1 MSADRRTARPLLQEQ
16 VRSLLT
22 DYIVEHGLGPGDPLP
37 TEQELMREFGVGRNV
52 LREGLKALQ
61 ALGIVEVR
69 HGYGTFVGN
78 AGLTALERG
87 LHFRAAMS
95 LRAGLGELRDL
106 LDVREALEVGLAA
119 RVVAAVDDAQLAA
132 LEEIVQG
139 MQRAAV
145 AGDYF
150 PELDWRFHETL
161 YAPLGNALVTD
172 LLRVF
177 WRVFG
182 DVEAQLPGARYTPVA
197 AAGWHAGILAAVRQQ
212 DVGATQRAV
221 ATHFADIRE
230 RLGRA

>member
-16 VRSLLT
+16 VRSMLT

-78 AGLTALERG
+78 AGLAALERG
-87 LHFRAAMS
+87 LHFRASLS
-95 LRAGLGELRDL
+95 LRSGLGELRDL

-119 RVVAAVDDAQLAA
+119 RVVAALDDAQLAA
-132 LEEIVQG
+132 LDEIVAG
-139 MQRAAV
+139 MQRAAA
-145 AGDYF
+145 AGEYF

-161 YAPLGNALVTD
+161 YAPLRNTLVID

-182 DVEAQLPGARYTPVA
+182 EVEAQLPGARYTPA
-197 AAGWHAGILAAVRQQ
+197 TAAGWHGAILAALRQR
-212 DVGATQRAV
+212 DADATDRAIR
-221 ATHFADIRE
+221 AHFADIRE
-230 RLGRA
+230 RLDRA

>member
-106 LDVREALEVGLAA
+106 LDVREALEVGLAGGGGRRRRPVGGPRGDRAGHAA
-119 RVVAAVDDAQLAA
+119 R
-132 LEEIVQG
+132 G
-139 MQRAAV
+139 
-145 AGDYF
+145 G
-150 PELDWRFHETL
+150 
-161 YAPLGNALVTD
+161 
-172 LLRVF
+172 
-177 WRVFG
+177 
-182 DVEAQLPGARYTPVA
+182 
-197 AAGWHAGILAAVRQQ
+197 
-212 DVGATQRAV
+212 
-221 ATHFADIRE
+221 
-230 RLGRA
+230 GR